1 MTGAAFA
8 RRGFWRGYFSP
19 RSALSCT
26 VFAPQRQEKEVD
38 AQRLS
43 AAEQH
48 GNTYLAHVLY
58 RIHLQ
63 RALTIPGQEH
73 GATTSGLH
81 DASSPFQTRH
91 GTFPARRLLQGLCT
105 KVASPTAQ
113 LYSCPVGP
121 MVQNM
126 MPRTA
131 TEKLRARP
139 WLSRFGCWLRRRNT
153 AIAREEGVYLVVAH

>member
-1 MTGAAFA
+1 MQLSQEEGSGAGIS
-8 RRGFWRGYFSP
+8 RRDLP
-19 RSALSCT
+19 CPVRSLLRKGRRRKLMPNEQ
-26 VFAPQRQEKEVD
+26 V
-38 AQRLS
+38 RLS
-43 AAEQH
+43 S
-48 GNTYLAHVLY
+48 TTVSTY